1 MHLSL
6 HGFQREAVDQIEY
19 EIARGV
25 RRVLY
30 VAPTGSGKTVVAS
43 EITRRAAD
51 RHRRVLFLAHRR
63 EIIDQ
68 TSRKLAA
75 NGIPL
80 GLHGIVLAGRERDL
94 RPQAMVQVASIDTL
108 LARGVRSG
116 TMRLPPADFIIFDE
130 THRIRGRTREYL
142 VSLYPDAVL
151 LGLTATPCRGD
162 GRGLGNIFETMIQAP
177 QVAELIRL
185 GFLVGARVFAPVDK
199 DIAKGVRIEKG
210 DYVVSALA
218 ARMNTTELVG
228 DVVRDWLQHGERRRT
243 VAFAVDVAHSVH
255 IRDEFV
261 RAGVRAEHLDG
272 STPLADREAILAR
285 LGTGETE
292 VVSNCAVLTEGWDM
306 PEVGCCILAR
316 PTKQLGLYRQMIG
329 RVLRTAPGKRDAIIL
344 DHAGAWHRHGLPED
358 HVEWTLDVDAR
369 AENRTHEARKRGEA
383 LALRECPSCKQIM
396 AAPPPC
402 VHCGWEPRPRGRD
415 VDFLDGELGL
425 VSGGKAKPSE
435 YSIDEKLDWY
445 RMLVG
450 EALRRGKKPG
460 WAHYLFKDKFGH
472 EISPADRTAMP
483 PTPEVSRFVQ
493 SRIIAYAKSRRA
505 AA

>member
-1 MHLSL
+1 MSGASVVSL
-6 HGFQREAVDQIEY
+6 HSFQSEAIDQIEF

-25 RRVLY
+25 RKVLY
-30 VAPTGSGKTVVAS
+30 VAPTGSGKTMVAA
-43 EITRRAAD
+43 EITRHAVNQ
-51 RHRRVLFLAHRR
+51 HKPVLFLAHRR

-75 NGIPL
+75 NGIAL
-80 GLHGIVLAGRERDL
+80 GMHGIVQAGREGDL

-108 LARGVRSG
+108 LARGIRSK
-116 TMRLPPADFIIFDE
+116 TMPLPPADLIIFDE
-130 THRIRGRTREYL
+130 AHRIRGRTREYL

-162 GRGLGNIFETMIQAP
+162 GRGLGNIFESMIQAP

-185 GFLVGARVFAPVDK
+185 GFLVGARVFAPVNK
-199 DIAKGVRIEKG
+199 DIAKGVRIAKG
-210 DYVVSALA
+210 DYVLSALA

-243 VAFAVDVAHSVH
+243 VAFAVNVAHSVH

-261 RAGVRAEHLDG
+261 GAGVRAEHLDG

-292 VVSNCAVLTEGWDM
+292 VVSNCMVLTEGWDM

-329 RVLRTAPGKRDAIIL
+329 RVLRTAPGKTDAIIL

-358 HVEWTLDVDAR
+358 HIEWTLDVDAR
-369 AENRTHEARKRGEA
+369 AENRTHEARMLGNFG
-383 LALRECPSCKQIM
+383 
-396 AAPPPC
+396 
-402 VHCGWEPRPRGRD
+402 V
-415 VDFLDGELGL
+415 LGL
-425 VSGGKAKPSE
+425 VAGSHGRTESE
-435 YSIDEKLDWY
+435 GHSA
-445 RMLVG
+445 RS
-450 EALRRGKKPG
+450 R
-460 WAHYLFKDKFGH
+460 KFQGL
-472 EISPADRTAMP
+472 E
-483 PTPEVSRFVQ
+483 
-493 SRIIAYAKSRRA
+493 
-505 AA
+505 